1 MLCDTAKAEASL
13 SKTEKHADSL
23 GTKLGNGIKTAGKWG
38 LAIGAGA
45 TAAGAALLGVANK
58 AAETTDHIDKMSQKL
73 GMSREGFQEWDFIL
87 SQNGASIDGM
97 QAGMKT
103 LTNQVDEL
111 SKGGKV
117 ATDAFGQLGL
127 SYEDMAG
134 LSQEQIFEKTIVA
147 LQGVED
153 TTKRAAIANDLLG
166 KSGSELAPL
175 LNAGADSVE
184 AMKKQAK
191 DLGLVMSDDAVN
203 AGVKFTDTMDQLKRS
218 FGAVFTQ
225 VGTAVMPMFTDFA
238 NWIIKNMPAIQSVF
252 KNVFTTISTVAS
264 TAYEWFN
271 TYLLPILVTLYGWIE
286 ENMPAIKKVVEF
298 VFEAIGK
305 YVKTVWSIYV
315 ELFSI
320 LQALWDFISPTFPLI
335 QEVVEVTFGAI
346 VKSVEFVV
354 DVFDRVTGAIKTAI
368 DWLGSWNDT
377 DAEEKNVGTSSSSS
391 KKVNGSHANG
401 LAYVPFDG
409 YIAELHEGERVL
421 TKEQNQGAGGNITNN
436 IEINLKDATIRN
448 NEDVSRLAKTL
459 SRELHKLQFN
469 AQRGTMP
476 STI

>member
-1 MLCDTAKAEASL
+1 MFGTVLCDTAKAEASL

-23 GTKLGNGIKTAGKWG
+23 GTKLGNGINTAGKWG
-38 LAIGAGA
+38 KKLTLAT
-45 TAAGAALLGVANK
+45 TAVGAALLGVATK

-166 KSGSELAPL
+166 RSGSELAPL
-175 LNAGADSVE
+175 LNAGADSVN

-191 DLGLVMSDDAVN
+191 DLGLVMSDAVN
-203 AGVKFTDTMDQLKRS
+203 AGVKFTDTMDQLKWS

-225 VGTAVMPMFTDFA
+225 VGAAVMPMFTDFA

-271 TYLLPILVTLYGWIE
+271 TYLLPILVTLYSWIE

-320 LQALWDFISPTFPLI
+320 LKALWDFISPTFPLI
-335 QEVVEVTFGAI
+335 QEVVET
-346 VKSVEFVV
+346 
-354 DVFDRVTGAIKTAI
+354 
-368 DWLGSWNDT
+368 
-377 DAEEKNVGTSSSSS
+377 
-391 KKVNGSHANG
+391 
-401 LAYVPFDG
+401 
-409 YIAELHEGERVL
+409 
-421 TKEQNQGAGGNITNN
+421 Q
-436 IEINLKDATIRN
+436 
-448 NEDVSRLAKTL
+448 
-459 SRELHKLQFN
+459 
-469 AQRGTMP
+469 
-476 STI
+476 

>member
-1 MLCDTAKAEASL
+1 MDSSKAEESI
-13 SKTEKHADSL
+13 SKTEKKTESL

-87 SQNGASIDGM
+87 SQNGTSIDSLG
-97 QAGMKT
+97 AGMKT

-111 SKGGKV
+111 GKGGKV
-117 ATDAFGQLGL
+117 ATDAFEQLGL
-127 SYEDMAG
+127 SYEDMEG
-134 LSQEQIFEKTIVA
+134 LSQEEIFEKTVVA

-153 TTKRAAIANDLLG
+153 ETKRAAIANDLLG
-166 KSGSELAPL
+166 RSGQELAPL

-225 VGTAVMPMFTDFA
+225 VGAAVMPMFVDFA
-238 NWIIKNMPAIQSVF
+238 NWIISNMPVIQSVF
-252 KNVFTTISTVAS
+252 KTVFEVISTVVS
-264 TAYEWFN
+264 TVYEWFN
-271 TYLLPILVTLYGWIE
+271 AYLLPILSVMFNWVQ
-286 ENMPAIKKVVEF
+286 ENWPTIQKTFET
-298 VFEAIGK
+298 VFGVILDLSGA
-305 YVKTVWSIYV
+305 VWK
-315 ELFSI
+315 LFKDGLLPI
-320 LQALWDFISPTFPLI
+320 LSALWDFISPTFPLI
-335 QEVVEVTFGAI
+335 QGVVEVTFGAI
-346 VKSVEFVV
+346 VKTVQTVV
-354 DVFDRVTGAIKTAI
+354 DVFVAVSNAIAEAI
-368 DWLGSWNDT
+368 DWLTFWNNS
-377 DAEEKNVGTSSSSS
+377 DAEEKDVGKSSSSN

-409 YIAELHEGERVL
+409 YVAELHEGERVL
-421 TKEQNQGAGGNITNN
+421 TKQENTNLNSSSGDVVITGNTFIVREEAD
-436 IEINLKDATIRN
+436 IKKIA
-448 NEDVSRLAKTL
+448 
-459 SRELHKLQFN
+459 RELYKFQKKSE
-469 AQRGTMP
+469 RGVGYAP
-476 STI
+476 A